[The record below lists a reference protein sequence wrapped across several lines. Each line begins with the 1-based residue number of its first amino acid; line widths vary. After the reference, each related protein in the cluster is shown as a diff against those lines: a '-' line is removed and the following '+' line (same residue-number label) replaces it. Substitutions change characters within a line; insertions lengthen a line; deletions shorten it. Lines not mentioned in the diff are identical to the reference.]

1 VALAAR
7 EAEGD
12 VVKKRPTA
20 LEPGV
25 LVELI
30 GDYEGLKMV
39 VVEASN
45 GRFRG
50 HAEAYVGAGEMERIA
65 AVLDG
70 FPTQPSD
77 ERNVLIGSFDRDS
90 TLGGARLRFFCR
102 ETHVIVEM
110 ELASRSRYP
119 ENARFF
125 VECSPSTVE
134 AFVKELRAV
143 GERYEVPAR
152 LRC

>member
-1 VALAAR
+1 M
-7 EAEGD
+7 
-12 VVKKRPTA
+12 VKKRPTQ
-20 LEPGV
+20 LEPGLSIE
-25 LVELI
+25 LV
-30 GDYEGLKMV
+30 GDYDGLKMV

-50 HAEAYVGAGEMERIA
+50 HAEAYVGAGELARIA

-70 FPTQPSD
+70 FPAQSSD
-77 ERNVLIGSFDRDS
+77 ERAVVVGSFDNDS
-90 TLGGARLRFFCR
+90 TLGGARLRFFGR
-102 ETHVIVEM
+102 EAQVIVEV

-119 ENARFF
+119 ESARFF
-125 VECSPSTVE
+125 IECSPSAV
-134 AFVKELRAV
+134 AALVAELRAI